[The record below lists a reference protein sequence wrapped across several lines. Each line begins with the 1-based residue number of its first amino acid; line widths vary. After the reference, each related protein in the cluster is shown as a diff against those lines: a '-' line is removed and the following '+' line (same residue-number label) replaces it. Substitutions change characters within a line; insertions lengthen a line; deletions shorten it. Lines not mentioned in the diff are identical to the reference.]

1 MQKTLLASGVLLAMS
16 AMADDNIETIQ
27 VTADYTVQNLQTM
40 AASVSIVD
48 NQQIEQRQARHIEQ
62 ILNIAANVNF
72 NSGASRGRF
81 VQIRG
86 IGERSQY
93 AEPINPS
100 VGLLVDDVDMSG
112 LGGAAT
118 LFDVAQVEILRGP
131 QSSNTGAAALAGMVK
146 ITTTA
151 ADANQTSLLTATAA
165 GKDTFNLGL
174 AHGGALTDKLF
185 YRFAAQQ
192 FQSDGF
198 VYNQYL
204 DRHDTNGLDELTSR
218 LKLRYLA
225 TEQLTL
231 DMGLHF
237 FDVDNGYDAFSLDND
252 GVTRSDEPG
261 FDRQQTRA
269 VDLKARWQQPWGE
282 VLTIVTHSNTHT
294 AYGYDEDWTYV
305 GFHPWE
311 YQSTDHYSR
320 QRQQSTLDVRVSSLT
335 TAQNAWV
342 VSVYWSDADESAQR
356 QYTYSEQDYA
366 STYQPSNLAVYGQQ
380 QWQLSDSW
388 QLTGALRYDHYQL
401 TFNDNSGFTAKVSD
415 SMLGGKLVL
424 DMTLPSGMWYAGI
437 FRGYKAGGF
446 NPDENVSEAKRYFAP
461 EYNWNLEVGVKGR
474 FADDAGFFRL
484 AVFSMQR
491 QDTQIAD
498 YDVQQ
503 RGDGTAEFF
512 DVIANADNGFNNGL
526 ELETGYQVNDDL
538 YLAASVGLLN
548 AQYGNYTTAR
558 GDYIA
563 ERQQAQAPDYTYHVG
578 MRYQLTDALSLYLD
592 ADGKADYYFS
602 DGHNEQAKRLLL
614 VNANLRWQ
622 QEGYSVSLWASNL
635 TDQTYYTRGF
645 GGFSNDPRDFYE
657 TPEPYYQLGNGRQ
670 FGVTLDYQF

>member
-146 ITTTA
+146 ITTTE
-151 ADANQTSLLTATAA
+151 ADASQTSLLTATAA

-269 VDLKARWQQPWGE
+269 VDIKARWQQPWGE
-282 VLTIVTHSNTHT
+282 VLTIVTHSNIIILAHDATNK
-294 AYGYDEDWTYV
+294 
-305 GFHPWE
+305 
-311 YQSTDHYSR
+311 
-320 QRQQSTLDVRVSSLT
+320 
-335 TAQNAWV
+335 NA
-342 VSVYWSDADESAQR
+342 
-356 QYTYSEQDYA
+356 
-366 STYQPSNLAVYGQQ
+366 
-380 QWQLSDSW
+380 
-388 QLTGALRYDHYQL
+388 
-401 TFNDNSGFTAKVSD
+401 
-415 SMLGGKLVL
+415 
-424 DMTLPSGMWYAGI
+424 I
-437 FRGYKAGGF
+437 F
-446 NPDENVSEAKRYFAP
+446 
-461 EYNWNLEVGVKGR
+461 
-474 FADDAGFFRL
+474 
-484 AVFSMQR
+484 Q
-491 QDTQIAD
+491 
-498 YDVQQ
+498 
-503 RGDGTAEFF
+503 
-512 DVIANADNGFNNGL
+512 
-526 ELETGYQVNDDL
+526 
-538 YLAASVGLLN
+538 
-548 AQYGNYTTAR
+548 
-558 GDYIA
+558 
-563 ERQQAQAPDYTYHVG
+563 H
-578 MRYQLTDALSLYLD
+578 
-592 ADGKADYYFS
+592 
-602 DGHNEQAKRLLL
+602 
-614 VNANLRWQ
+614 
-622 QEGYSVSLWASNL
+622 
-635 TDQTYYTRGF
+635 
-645 GGFSNDPRDFYE
+645 
-657 TPEPYYQLGNGRQ
+657 
-670 FGVTLDYQF
+670 